1 MEKAKKNNKNKKDGK
16 NTNLENKD
24 DNLKLEK
31 NQSEVLKISNKNSKI
46 YLGYY
51 TRYTIYLICVVICL
65 LLFFI
70 SFTKGVKFKDNYQLD
85 YQIKSDINYKVF
97 LKDNEYYGEKY
108 LDEGMQYITGLID
121 YIDLN
126 FNYKIDANKK
136 NDYDY
141 KYDIQA
147 DVIITDRNNS
157 EKVLY
162 KDNYILK
169 DEVVASSSATNN
181 LNLLENLKIDYDK
194 YNVLVNSFKS
204 KYAISASSN
213 LIITMHI
220 EAIAKNNN
228 VDKEIT
234 DKEDMKVIIPLS
246 EQTIN
251 VLKEYNT
258 AGKKGSISKYSY
270 IKVVNKL
277 YATCAFI
284 SLVASVIS
292 ICSLFRYLK
301 RVSRR
306 DSLYVRRLNKIKRE
320 YDRVIVSISKMP
332 DISKS
337 SIVDVESFEELLD
350 AKYNLDKPILHIEI
364 HRNQKSFFLILA
376 DNYVYRYILKEADI
390 DK

>member
-1 MEKAKKNNKNKKDGK
+1 MEKTKRINKNKKCDNLELNNSQLEIMQISKKNNK
-16 NTNLENKD
+16 
-24 DNLKLEK
+24 
-31 NQSEVLKISNKNSKI
+31 I
-46 YLGYY
+46 YFGYY
-51 TRYTIYLICVVICL
+51 TRYVIYLTCVVICL

-70 SFTKGVKFKDNYQLD
+70 CFAKGFKLKDNYQLD
-85 YQIKSDINYKVF
+85 YQISSDINYKVY
-97 LKDNEYYGEKY
+97 LKDNEYYNEKY

-126 FNYKIDANKK
+126 FKYKIDTNKK
-136 NDYDY
+136 NNYDY
-141 KYDIQA
+141 KYDIKA
-147 DVIITDRNNS
+147 DIIITDRNNS

-169 DEVVASSSATNN
+169 DEVVASSSATIN

-204 KYAISASSN
+204 KYAISASSS

-220 EAIAKNNN
+220 EAIAKNNR
-228 VDKEIT
+228 VDKDII
-234 DKEDMKVIIPLS
+234 DKEDMKIIIPLS

-270 IKVVNKL
+270 FKVVNKL
-277 YATCAFI
+277 YATCALI
-284 SLVASVIS
+284 SLIASVIS
-292 ICSLFRYLK
+292 IVSLFRYLK
-301 RVSRR
+301 KVSRS

-320 YDRVIVSISKMP
+320 YNRVIVSISKLP

-337 SIVDVESFEELLD
+337 CIVDVESFEELLD
-350 AKYNLDKPILHIEI
+350 AKNSLNKPILHIEI
-364 HRNQKSFFLILA
+364 HKNQKSFFLILA
-376 DNYVYRYILKEADI
+376 DNYVYRYILKEVDI

>member
-1 MEKAKKNNKNKKDGK
+1 MEKTKRINKNKKCDNLELNNSQLEIMQISKKNNK
-16 NTNLENKD
+16 
-24 DNLKLEK
+24 
-31 NQSEVLKISNKNSKI
+31 I
-46 YLGYY
+46 YFGYY
-51 TRYTIYLICVVICL
+51 TRYVIYLTCVVICL

-70 SFTKGVKFKDNYQLD
+70 CFAKGFKLKDNYQLD
-85 YQIKSDINYKVF
+85 YQISSDINYKVY
-97 LKDNEYYGEKY
+97 LKDNEYYNEKY

-126 FNYKIDANKK
+126 FKYKIDTNKK
-136 NDYDY
+136 NNYDY
-141 KYDIQA
+141 KYDIKA
-147 DVIITDRNNS
+147 DIIITDRNNS

-169 DEVVASSSATNN
+169 DEVVASSSATIN

-204 KYAISASSN
+204 KYAISASSS

-220 EAIAKNNN
+220 EAIAKNNR
-228 VDKEIT
+228 VDKDII
-234 DKEDMKVIIPLS
+234 DKEDMKIIIPLS

-258 AGKKGSISKYSY
+258 VGKKGSISKYSY
-270 IKVVNKL
+270 FKVVNKL
-277 YATCAFI
+277 YATCALI
-284 SLVASVIS
+284 SLIASVIS
-292 ICSLFRYLK
+292 IVSLFRYLK
-301 RVSRR
+301 KVSRS

-320 YDRVIVSISKMP
+320 YNRVIVSISKLP

-337 SIVDVESFEELLD
+337 CIVDVESFEELLD
-350 AKYNLDKPILHIEI
+350 AKNSLNKPILHIEI
-364 HRNQKSFFLILA
+364 HKNQKSFFLILA
-376 DNYVYRYILKEADI
+376 DNYVYRYILKEVDI